1 MTSHQ
6 ANITRPVVIINRPVV
21 IFPCNVSQMKRD
33 SRRRI
38 VVTTAKLLRRQ
49 GYNGTG
55 LNQIVAEAEAPKG
68 SLYFHFPGGKEQ
80 LAAEAIAASAGYLDA
95 GLRAC
100 ERASALE
107 SLDLYVEEAAKL
119 LERTNYTEG
128 CPIATVI
135 LEVGTS
141 SALIGKACADAIDL
155 QISHVTGWLERD
167 GLERGRGSPPCPA
180 HLYEPR
186 RCAAARQGEEERGA
200 ADHAARPAPAAGG
213 GELNSAAKPPN
224 VAHTLPARQLPPQI
238 TRLSSTFIGGRTV
251 GCRCG
256 RGYTGSSTS
265 MRTASTATSSSES
278 SSIPSRACVEGRGII
293 RPIRPESRAVPAP

>member
-167 GLERGRGSPPCPA
+167 GLSADEARRRAQLIYTSLEGALLLAKAKKSVEPLTTLRG
-180 HLYEPR
+180 
-186 RCAAARQGEEERGA
+186 
-200 ADHAARPAPAAGG
+200 
-213 GELNSAAKPPN
+213 
-224 VAHTLPARQLPPQI
+224 QLP
-238 TRLSSTFIGGRTV
+238 LLV
-251 GCRCG
+251 GV
-256 RGYTGSSTS
+256 S
-265 MRTASTATSSSES
+265 
-278 SSIPSRACVEGRGII
+278 
-293 RPIRPESRAVPAP
+293 